1 MQPPIKPG
9 TVHRSGRRPKLV
21 CGKTL
26 ADERLARTL
35 ELWSRRS
42 TRPLTEEDGREIA
55 ENMTGFFRVL
65 LEWKAKKQA
74 PGIDRDRA
82 AA

>member
-9 TVHRSGRRPKLV
+9 TAHRAGPRPKLV
-21 CGKTL
+21 CGQTL

-42 TRPLTEEDGREIA
+42 ARPLTEEDGREIA
-55 ENMTGFFRVL
+55 ENMSGFFRVL
-65 LEWKAKKQA
+65 LEWKAKKRA
-74 PGIDRDRA
+74 PGVDRDRNA
-82 AA
+82 A